1 MNAHG
6 LLQIGLA
13 GLDGG
18 GEEARESV
26 RVYGLDVGRPHLRAL
41 VTEEHVALVESHRP
55 DQLLL
60 PELRAK
66 PERYVWIR
74 HRGRGGKGCVRR
86 VSRWRWRRRR
96 EGSITCRRGGHEEAE
111 WQLVDGGGLVRAAR
125 KRLVVVEMEIAWG
138 VTI

>member
-1 MNAHG
+1 MDAHG
-6 LLQIGLA
+6 LLQIGLS

-18 GEEARESV
+18 GEEAGEAV
-26 RVYGLDVGRPHLRAL
+26 RLRGLEVGRPQIRAL
-41 VTEEHVALVESHRP
+41 VTEEHMALVEPHRP

-60 PELRAK
+60 PELRAQE

-86 VSRWRWRRRR
+86 VSRWRRRRRR

-111 WQLVDGGGLVRAAR
+111 WQ
-125 KRLVVVEMEIAWG
+125 
-138 VTI
+138 